1 MMNQAADADIVM
13 TQSSARSSKASQA
26 AANSDTEMLTS
37 TDSPAALAKS
47 SKQSQQHMAEENK
60 EVAQFMSAIPHSFL
74 VYPGLI
80 QKLYQNEAEQ
90 VLSYDEDAKEHYIE
104 LPFH

>member
-1 MMNQAADADIVM
+1 
-13 TQSSARSSKASQA
+13 
-26 AANSDTEMLTS
+26 
-37 TDSPAALAKS
+37 
-47 SKQSQQHMAEENK
+47 MAEENK
-60 EVAQFMSAIPHSFL
+60 EVAHFMSAIPHSFL